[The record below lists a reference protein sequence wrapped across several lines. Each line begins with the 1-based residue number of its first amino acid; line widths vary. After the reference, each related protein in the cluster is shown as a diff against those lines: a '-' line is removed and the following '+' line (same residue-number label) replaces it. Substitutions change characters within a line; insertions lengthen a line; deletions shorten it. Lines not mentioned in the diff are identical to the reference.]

1 MAISLPENLPRHRF
15 RHPAEFE
22 VYQSLVSGLRDDWVV
37 IPSLEMRLDGSF
49 TEREMDILL
58 LHRNHGLILI
68 EVKSFPMRVESGR
81 FFYEDGGPVDK
92 DPLHQLE
99 AQRNFLFQQLKD
111 LDAQIFSKIRIAI
124 ATPATINITGELPRN
139 LRSEQLLDS
148 ARLADPDAAI
158 GDLVFSDL
166 YTVPLGSV
174 LFEAII
180 ERLAP
185 NATLDTSPAGIRA
198 IARARMERRLETET
212 KVLESLDEN
221 HRVLVTGGA
230 GSGKTRLA
238 VAWARRASARDERV
252 LYTCYNDP
260 LGHAS
265 GDELSGFEDITVAPF
280 LRYLE
285 TAPGLPPLS
294 AGEEDESPRAY
305 WKRVENHAVEH
316 FSEIIDA
323 FDTIIVDEAQDF
335 SPIWLAMLEELLD
348 PEGPRRIFMVGD
360 PGQSIRKTGFRL
372 LTNRDGWVRAELV
385 SNNRN
390 APAIASLL
398 RQKLGGAASP
408 NVEPYASDIMR
419 TTVETDEEVLANVE
433 AALARVDG
441 EPTWVLTTSSSTRD
455 LLRWRLGLV
464 EWERRDQGI
473 VCETVYRVKG
483 LEVDRVIL
491 VADAEEDPERLR
503 QLLYSGVSRALEHLE
518 IIAPA
523 SVIARV

>member
-15 RHPAEFE
+15 RHKAEFE
-22 VYQSLVSGLRDDWVV
+22 VYQCLLTSLRDDWVM

-49 TEREMDILL
+49 SDREMDILL
-58 LHRNHGLILI
+58 LHRIHGLILI
-68 EVKSFPMRVESGR
+68 EVKSYAMRIEGGR
-81 FFYEDGGPVDK
+81 FFYEDGAQVEK
-92 DPLHQLE
+92 VPLRQLE

-111 LDAQIFSKIRIAI
+111 LDPNIFSRIRIAI
-124 ATPATINITGELPRN
+124 ATPATIKVTGELPRL

-148 ARLADPDAAI
+148 AKLAEPDEAI
-158 GDLVFSDL
+158 SNLVFSDR
-166 YTVPLGSV
+166 YTVALGPEM
-174 LFEAII
+174 FETII

-238 VAWARRASARDERV
+238 VAWARRASARGERV

-260 LGHAS
+260 LGIAS
-265 GDELSGFEDITVAPF
+265 AKELDGFEDITVSPF
-280 LRYLE
+280 LRYLK
-285 TAPGLPPLS
+285 TAPGLPPLES
-294 AGEEDESPRAY
+294 GPEGEITRFY

-316 FSEIIDA
+316 FSEITDA

-360 PGQSIRKTGFRL
+360 PGQSIRRTGFRL
-372 LTNRDGWVRAELV
+372 LTNRDGWMRAELV

-408 NVEPYASDIMR
+408 NVEPYATEIVR
-419 TTVETDEEVLANVE
+419 TTVASDEEVVAAVE
-433 AALARVDG
+433 AALGRRGDD
-441 EPTWVLTTSSSTRD
+441 PTWVLTTTSTTRD
-455 LLRWRLGLV
+455 LLRWRLGFV
-464 EWERRDQGI
+464 EWEGREQGT

-483 LEVDRVIL
+483 LEVDQVIL
-491 VADAEEDPERLR
+491 VVDAEEDQERLR
-503 QLLYSGVSRALEHLE
+503 QLLYSGVSRALEDLE
-518 IIAPA
+518 IIGPD